1 MCAFF
6 VRLQI
11 DQKLEDKVVPQ
22 LNEILESLHAVMSDN
37 RVAKPTTASV
47 ARNHHI
53 DSQSS
58 HRTSAALVDSSKSNA
73 AEIESSKDLMAIDDD
88 EALREEIKKDPP
100 PVDNN
105 AALPA
110 DNRKKAPA
118 TIQSE
123 KEEALLDHAEKD
135 YFDEKDVDEDGDDDD
150 DSDDDEVPAKD
161 NGSPLKKKQKTDQEV
176 LDIKDSSDDASV
188 DDDDFVQDDLQS

>member
-1 MCAFF
+1 
-6 VRLQI
+6 
-11 DQKLEDKVVPQ
+11 
-22 LNEILESLHAVMSDN
+22 
-37 RVAKPTTASV
+37 
-47 ARNHHI
+47 
-53 DSQSS
+53 
-58 HRTSAALVDSSKSNA
+58 VDSSKRNA

-105 AALPA
+105 AALP
-110 DNRKKAPA
+110 DEKRKKAPP
-118 TIQSE
+118 TIPSE

-135 YFDEKDVDEDGDDDD
+135 YFDENGDDEDGDDEDGDD
-150 DSDDDEVPAKD
+150 EDDDEVPAKD

-188 DDDDFVQDDLQS
+188 DDDDFVQDD